1 MLDNLAQE
9 YAEILKQKMGHHI
22 RNIVLFGSHAR
33 GDAHEG
39 SDYDFLVIV
48 DQRTAALRELVLDAG
63 VEMMNRHERL
73 FTALIYDETEW
84 EKAKAFP
91 LGWHIE
97 RDGVVI

>member
-9 YAEILKQKMGHHI
+9 YAGILKQKVGGHI
-22 RNIVLFGSHAR
+22 RNIVLFGSQAR

-39 SDYDFLVIV
+39 SDYDFLLIV
-48 DQRTAALRELVLDAG
+48 DKRTEELREKVLDAG

-73 FTALIYDETEW
+73 FAALIYDESQW

-97 RDGVVI
+97 REGIAL